1 MTLLAGQPCKDELLF
16 SIANKTDGLEIILFA
31 RNDKQLESNEKAYV
45 DLFLQGQFLS
55 PECGE
60 QSFRCAN
67 LVKLSVGSSR
77 HIVFVP
83 LLNGLLVLEIRY
95 DGTEMKIEGYFCIEI
110 EICSPTAVIEIF
122 DSVYTICVNQ
132 STESLK
138 LYEIRLNT
146 TTISNTYLSTALAD
160 VSLTDPRNL
169 SNFVHASLDRDSHS
183 QRIYFT
189 TSSNLYELIPISIDY
204 SRIGKVDPCSS
215 VESLVYREWTL
226 LAYCRDN
233 WVIYFDLEEEKVID
247 TENSESDGQ
256 PYLCPNPHIHLRVF
270 STGSYIQFGFQES
283 NTERFYELPG
293 SAYHSGLCFGT
304 ENSSFLA
311 YRDSQDGVYVFNL
324 QTSELLQ
331 LSSMPCPVSGC
342 KPLLVTDSN
351 YLVVQEEDGITVS
364 DREKNFSQIVAARH
378 IKADLLTV
386 IVREYQCPSGYE
398 PNPGYSQNENSAMTK
413 TVAGAV
419 SASIVVIS
427 IVAIAVTV
435 AVSVWVVHRRRRN
448 KLAHNYACHIKSSVH
463 NSYSFHMTDALAGL
477 LKTRMKI
484 LTLHL

>member
-1 MTLLAGQPCKDELLF
+1 MILFAGQPCKDELLF
-16 SIANKTDGLEIILFA
+16 SVANKTDGLEIMLFA
-31 RNDKQLESNEKAYV
+31 RNDKQLESNENTYV

-67 LVKLSVGSSR
+67 LVKLSVGSSQ

-95 DGTEMKIEGYFCIEI
+95 DGTEMKIEGYFSIEI

-122 DSVYTICVNQ
+122 ESMYTICVNQ

-146 TTISNTYLSTALAD
+146 TTISHTYLSTALAD
-160 VSLTDPRNL
+160 ISLTDPPNL

-189 TSSNLYELIPISIDY
+189 TSSSLYELIPISIDY
-204 SRIGKVDPCSS
+204 SRIGNVDPCSS

-226 LAYCRDN
+226 LAYCKDSQ
-233 WVIYFDLEEEKVID
+233 VIYFDLEEEKVID

-270 STGSYIQFGFQES
+270 TTSSYIQFGFQES

-342 KPLLVTDSN
+342 KPLLVTDNN
-351 YLVVQEEDGITVS
+351 YLVVQEEDGITVT
-364 DREKNFSQIVAARH
+364 DRENFSQIIAARH
-378 IKADLLTV
+378 IEADLLTV
-386 IVREYQCPSGYE
+386 IVREYQCPNG
-398 PNPGYSQNENSAMTK
+398 GYSTPSPSSLSLEYSQKENGVMAK
-413 TVAGAV
+413 TIIASTV
-419 SASIVVIS
+419 SASVVVIM
-427 IVAIAVTV
+427 AIAVTV
-435 AVSVWVVHRRRRN
+435 AVIVVKKKR
-448 KLAHNYACHIKSSVH
+448 LAYMYTHVILIK
-463 NSYSFHMTDALAGL
+463 YL
-477 LKTRMKI
+477 
-484 LTLHL
+484 